1 MVFQRWYGKN
11 WVGERKRERGGGKK
25 ERDWKQVNEEID
37 VFYLCKLARG
47 RMVTGHSSKKE
58 KGVCILK

>member
-1 MVFQRWYGKN
+1 MVWEEPGWREK
-11 WVGERKRERGGGKK
+11 ERERGRKK

-37 VFYLCKLARG
+37 VVYLCKLARG
-47 RMVTGHSSKKE
+47 RMETGHSSKKE